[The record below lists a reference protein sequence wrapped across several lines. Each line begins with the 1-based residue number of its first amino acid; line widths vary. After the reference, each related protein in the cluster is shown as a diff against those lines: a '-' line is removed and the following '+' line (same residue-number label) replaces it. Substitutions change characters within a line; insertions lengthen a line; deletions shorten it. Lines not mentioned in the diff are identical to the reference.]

1 MKKRLVMIAGV
12 CVCTLIAAAGLYQN
26 YSKNE
31 KYQKQLFAMDTY
43 MEFTAYGRG
52 GQQAVEKAAKEVQRL
67 DALLSAQ
74 NEESQVYA
82 LNQRGS
88 LEVSDD
94 LAEIIQRGKEIFQE
108 TDGLFVDTI
117 YPLMELW
124 GFPTGEYHVP
134 SGEEI
139 ENLLPDVDGGT
150 VEISG
155 NTVTLGEGQQ
165 IDLGGIAK
173 GYTGEKLTEIFQGY
187 GVSSAM
193 VSLGGNIQAIGTK
206 PDGSS
211 WRVGIRDP
219 KGSQQIMQGFFR
231 CRNEAV
237 VTSGGYERYFEE
249 DGRTYI
255 HIIDPRTGYPVEND
269 LLSVTIV
276 SPDGTLADGLSTA
289 LYIMGYDKAVQF
301 WEQHQDEFDVILI
314 TADEQIHVSKK
325 LQDSFQSDK
334 NWETIE

>member
-1 MKKRLVMIAGV
+1 MKKHLGMIAGA
-12 CVCTLIAAAGLYQN
+12 CVCTLIAAAALYQN

-52 GQQAVEKAAKEVQRL
+52 GQLAVEKAAQEVQRL

-82 LNQRGS
+82 LNQLGS
-88 LEVSDD
+88 LVVSDD
-94 LAEIIQRGKEIFQE
+94 LAEIIQRGKEIFRE
-108 TDGLFVDTI
+108 TDGLFDDTV

-139 ENLLPDVDGGT
+139 ENLLPYVDGGM

-173 GYTGEKLTEIFQGY
+173 GYTGEKLTEIFQEY

-219 KGSQQIMQGFFR
+219 KGSQQDYAGVLQVQD
-231 CRNEAV
+231 EAV

-249 DGRTYI
+249 DGKTYI

-301 WEQHQDEFDVILI
+301 WQQHQDEFDVILI
-314 TADEQIHVSKK
+314 TTDEQIHASKK